1 MGLDFEMQIY
11 EHYFEV
17 MDVIEKIFEHIFTG
31 LATRF
36 SASSIPILITPVPLN
51 SVMFHSN
58 RP

>member
-1 MGLDFEMQIY
+1 MQIY